1 MTLLVGVL
9 LCLGVGLIV
18 RLARRRRQ
26 RRVLETPDRLE
37 RLRRVLGLVRG
48 PHATYQAACAA
59 AWATYQEACAAP
71 TATSQAAPAAPTA
84 TSHATVQTLEG
95 YVPPRS

>member
-9 LCLGVGLIV
+9 LCLGVGLFV

-37 RLRRVLGLVRG
+37 RLRRLRG
-48 PHATYQAACAA
+48 PHATNDAAVAAAIATYQAACAA
-59 AWATYQEACAAP
+59 AKVTYE
-71 TATSQAAPAAPTA
+71 
-84 TSHATVQTLEG
+84 TVIRTMDG
-95 YVPPRS
+95 YVPGAGGDADV